1 MDFQRFSH
9 FLQCLP
15 GIPRPPRAAPE
26 SPRARAR
33 AGAWALARLDEPG
46 SYGAFELA
54 NLISITG
61 YAGMKSD
68 ERVGMAVETLI
79 ALQQA
84 NGQWPASARMRVPDP
99 GDSNPDD
106 CTNWTEGGRI
116 EGAVVIDQ
124 RGIFTTATALRAL
137 TTFRG

>member
-1 MDFQRFSH
+1 
-9 FLQCLP
+9 
-15 GIPRPPRAAPE
+15 
-26 SPRARAR
+26 
-33 AGAWALARLDEPG
+33 
-46 SYGAFELA
+46 
-54 NLISITG
+54 
-61 YAGMKSD
+61 MKSD

-79 ALQQA
+79 ALQRA

-106 CTNWTEGGRI
+106 RTNWTEGGRI

-137 TTFRG
+137 TTFRA